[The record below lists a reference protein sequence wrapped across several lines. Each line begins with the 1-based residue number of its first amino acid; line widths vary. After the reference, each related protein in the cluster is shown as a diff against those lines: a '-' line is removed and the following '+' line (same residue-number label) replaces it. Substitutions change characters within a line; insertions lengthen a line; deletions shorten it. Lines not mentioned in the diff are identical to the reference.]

1 MKLAI
6 YIRTIASAQG
16 TERVTANIAKG
27 LADRG
32 HEVDFLVEDSSGWL
46 IDELVAEPNIRVIN
60 LAGQRVPAVL
70 HRLFQLRII
79 LGNFVA
85 ASPGFPGTGDR
96 GTRRLLKVMAHNN
109 APVLALLRY
118 INKEQPAS
126 VLSFLNYP
134 NFVLLLVAPYTCS
147 DTRFIVNVRNH
158 ITTSSRYGK
167 SKWMRSMPKLI
178 RRFFPRADCVVGPSH
193 GVVDDVRE
201 ITGLPANRFR
211 VIVNP
216 VYRPEITDLSME
228 PPGHRWFADSDIP
241 VIIAAG
247 KLKPQKDY
255 STLLQAFARVREHRP
270 ARLIILGRGALR
282 AALEAQADALGVSAD
297 LDMPGHVKNPYAF
310 FRNAAVFVLS
320 SAWEGLPNVLIE
332 AMACGCPVVS
342 TDCPSGPVEILDGG
356 RIGRLVPVGDAAA
369 MAGAIR
375 ATLATPPERDPIIAR
390 AREYSFDRVVAD
402 YETLL
407 TGQSDRSG

>member
-85 ASPGFPGTGDR
+85 ASPGFPGTGGR
-96 GTRRLLKVMAHNN
+96 GTRRLLKVMVHNN

-134 NFVLLLVAPYTCS
+134 NFVLLLVAPYTRS

-270 ARLIILGRGALR
+270 ARLSILGRGALR

>member
-96 GTRRLLKVMAHNN
+96 GTRRLLKVMVHNN

-134 NFVLLLVAPYTCS
+134 NFVLLLVAPYTRS

-167 SKWMRSMPKLI
+167 SKWMRSMPKLV

-216 VYRPEITDLSME
+216 VYRPEITDLSMQ